1 MRELWCLGGCRG
13 DKKKVSDIYKFMG
26 TNLEKYALQKRF
38 NFIDSKGHSDFLS
51 FAGMV
56 TGCLGKQETAFSAM
70 GVPRGCYLSPISRSR
85 ARSTHLYPN

>member
-38 NFIDSKGHSDFLS
+38 NIIDSKGHSDFLS
-51 FAGMV
+51 W
-56 TGCLGKQETAFSAM
+56 
-70 GVPRGCYLSPISRSR
+70 
-85 ARSTHLYPN
+85 